1 MTRILVTG
9 GAGFVGR
16 HLVKH
21 LTHHEA
27 DAEVTIVDNLSNTEE
42 NNLDSYEKSNARISF
57 YRQDIRSQKTLSDL
71 VKRHRIDTCI
81 HLAAKVS
88 VSDSMI
94 NPSETIDVNVN
105 GTNVVLAA
113 CAENQVQTVIFAS
126 SAAVYG
132 EPKMLPIA
140 EDHALKP
147 LSPYGE
153 SKMSGEAL
161 LDSFNAQKKIKNVVS
176 LRFFNIF
183 GEGQNPTYA
192 GVITKFA
199 ERLSQGLPPIIYGTG
214 EQTRDFI
221 SVNDVAIAI
230 LLAVRANISGVF
242 NIGSGRPTS
251 INELARNMIKMF
263 DLDLEPIY
271 KDPLEG
277 DILHSHANVT
287 RAKDLLRFAAID
299 RIESRQSLLWLFRNP
314 QKNNAVE

>member
-27 DAEVTIVDNLSNTEE
+27 DTEVTIVDNLSNADKH
-42 NNLDSYEKSNARISF
+42 NLDSYKTSNARISF
-57 YRQDIRSQKTLSDL
+57 YREDIRSQKTLSDL
-71 VKRHRIDTCI
+71 VKRHRTDTCI

-105 GTNVVLAA
+105 GTHVVLAA

-132 EPKMLPIA
+132 EPKMLPID

-161 LDSFNAQKKIKNVVS
+161 LDSFNTQKKIKNVVS

-221 SVNDVAIAI
+221 SVNDVNIAI
-230 LLAVRANISGVF
+230 LLAMRANISGVF

-299 RIESRQSLLWLFRNP
+299 RIESRQSLPWLFRNP

>member
-27 DAEVTIVDNLSNTEE
+27 DTEVTIVDNLSNADKH
-42 NNLDSYEKSNARISF
+42 NLDSYKTSNARISF
-57 YRQDIRSQKTLSDL
+57 YREDIRSQKTLSDL

-105 GTNVVLAA
+105 GTHVVLAA

-132 EPKMLPIA
+132 EPKMLPID

-230 LLAVRANISGVF
+230 LLAMRANISGVF

-299 RIESRQSLLWLFRNP
+299 RIESRQSLPWLFRNP